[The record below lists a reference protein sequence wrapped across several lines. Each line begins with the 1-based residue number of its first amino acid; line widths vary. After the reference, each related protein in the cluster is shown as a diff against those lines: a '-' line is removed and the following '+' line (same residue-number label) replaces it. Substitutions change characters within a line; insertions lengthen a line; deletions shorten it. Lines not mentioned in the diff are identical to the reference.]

1 MDEGT
6 TDQRKSFESISGAE
20 EKEEG
25 SVPSP
30 IGKVIV
36 IPYEESSNLPFNFEG
51 TYFWF
56 NYCTFSNTR
65 RVSNFLN

>member
-1 MDEGT
+1 MDEGA

-30 IGKVIV
+30 IGKVLV
-36 IPYEESSNLPFNFEG
+36 IPYEESTNLPFNFEG
-51 TYFWF
+51 GGFFIAFPWVF
-56 NYCTFSNTR
+56 F
-65 RVSNFLN
+65 